1 VRLQDGETIVMV
13 GRPSLA
19 VVWPKYLLTLGLY
32 GFWRNRNVSVLTDR
46 RVVVGKGIFSRGEH
60 SIPFS
65 QINDVDY
72 VRRGLSAY
80 CEVASML
87 RGRGHVQ
94 RLGPLAPRHARRM
107 SDEITARY

>member
-1 VRLQDGETIVMV
+1 MV

-32 GFWRNRNVSVLTDR
+32 GLWRSRDVSVLTDR
-46 RVVVGKGIFSRGEH
+46 RVVVGKGIFSRSEH
-60 SIPFS
+60 SILFR
-65 QINDVDY
+65 QINDVSY
-72 VRRGLSAY
+72 ARRGLSAY

-94 RLGPLAPRHARRM
+94 RIGPLSSRQARRM
-107 SDEITARY
+107 TDEINARH